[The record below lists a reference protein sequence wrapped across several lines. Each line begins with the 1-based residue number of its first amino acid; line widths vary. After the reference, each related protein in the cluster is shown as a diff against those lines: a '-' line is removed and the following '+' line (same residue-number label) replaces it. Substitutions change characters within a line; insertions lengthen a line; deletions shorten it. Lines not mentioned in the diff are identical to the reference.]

1 MCKLGSIATA
11 LVTAACLT
19 ATATDYYV
27 STEGTDSND
36 GLTLETALATVAKA
50 NAKAGNVGSNRI
62 LIAPGEY
69 ESATANGDMFQGPT
83 VLGLGAKPT
92 DVVLRHSGGY
102 RPVKVSAGEVR
113 NLTICGG
120 ASTSLGGCVY
130 MTGGLIDN
138 CVLKN
143 GVATSKG
150 GNLWM
155 SGGAVTNTLIVGGTC
170 TSNND
175 QNGGGN
181 VWVEG
186 TATIVD
192 CDIRGGVAAGRGGN
206 MTCSGSAVGDILVS
220 HCRFEDGQAAT
231 DGGNLC
237 LTRAATVTDCTFTGG
252 SSTSDN
258 WARGGGNVA
267 SLGNCLVSRCVMT
280 GGHAQGNKGGG
291 IRARAEGSVYED
303 CLIASNPEGGV
314 YLESGAQ
321 LYNCTIVKNIGN
333 GVWVL
338 KNSGGKLVNCVVYG
352 NRLSADGDSKDWAGD
367 TLTADRVVTC
377 ALGSSK
383 WDGQV
388 VLTDD
393 SAFADYAN
401 GDYTPT
407 AGGALDDAGSEDPRG
422 ASASSLDVAG
432 KTRVCKTIDI
442 GAYELQKTAFTFGFV
457 RTSAEQGLAPQ
468 KATFVNQVSDAS
480 GSVTFAYDFGD
491 GTKETYV
498 DVEEVFHDYA
508 NPGSYTVTVTAT
520 DAAGQSSTVTHEA
533 FVRLVAKDLFVVAG
547 NPDAAYPYDSF
558 ANAAATVGAAVEAA
572 QPGCTVTVS
581 NGLYEVSSQIV
592 VNKGITV
599 RGLTGD
605 PEDVIVR
612 NTHAISGD
620 CEFRAFKVE
629 SADALV
635 TGVAMENG
643 ASRNRLGG
651 GLFVSAGCVS
661 NCVVRNSL
669 VQSSYYG
676 CGAGVRLDGAN
687 ARLTHCVVTN
697 NVLSGSSSEWYR
709 CAGVSL
715 KGGASAENCLIAY
728 NRATGTGTPSSIVGG
743 VLMESAGDRLINC
756 TIVSNVV
763 EYPVTSAWA
772 GLRPSWH
779 GTVQNCVIAE
789 NYNLNPQ
796 VEQVGEDG
804 TKTYVPVK
812 GPQLASVAGYADS
825 YVGNCVTDQPTA
837 TDKFTVS
844 ASGTLF
850 RDFASGDLEP
860 ALGGPLYDA
869 GLAVTGQPAVDLAGN
884 PRVHGSRIDIGCYE
898 SPQSKGFMLIVR

>member
-1 MCKLGSIATA
+1 MQTRILATA
-11 LVTAACLT
+11 FVTAACLT

-27 STEGTDSND
+27 SKEGSDSND

-138 CVLKN
+138 CVLTN
-143 GVATSKG
+143 GVATTG
-150 GNLWM
+150 GNLWI
-155 SGGAVTNTLIVGGTC
+155 SGGTVAHSQIVCGTAASSGGNVYMNGGVVQDC
-170 TSNND
+170 QIANGLCNGSASDWNH
-175 QNGGGN
+175 GGGN
-181 VWVEG
+181 VYIEK
-186 TATIVD
+186 A
-192 CDIRGGVAAGRGGN
+192 
-206 MTCSGSAVGDILVS
+206 
-220 HCRFEDGQAAT
+220 
-231 DGGNLC
+231 
-237 LTRAATVTDCTFTGG
+237 
-252 SSTSDN
+252 
-258 WARGGGNVA
+258 A
-267 SLGNCLVSRCVMT
+267 SLLSRCVIT
-280 GGHAQGNKGGG
+280 GGDAPNAKGGG
-291 IRARAEGSVYED
+291 VRTRHANAVVED
-303 CLIASNPEGGV
+303 CLIAENPGGGA
-314 YLESGAQ
+314 LIESGSKF
-321 LYNCTIVKNIGN
+321 YNCTIVKNLGN
-333 GVWVL
+333 GVWL
-338 KNSGGKLVNCVVYG
+338 SSTTGGTLVNCVVYG
-352 NRLSADGDSKDWAGD
+352 NMAADGASAKDWAGN
-367 TLTADRVVTC
+367 TLNDGYVVNC
-377 ALGSSK
+377 ALGVAK
-383 WDGQV
+383 KGGLYE
-388 VLTDD
+388 LTDD
-393 SAFADYAN
+393 SAFADYAK
-401 GDYTPT
+401 GDYRPK
-407 AGGALDDAGSEDPRG
+407 AGGVLEDTGAEDPRISA
-422 ASASSLDVAG
+422 ASTLDVAG
-432 KTRVCKTIDI
+432 NPRICNTVDI
-442 GAYELQKTAFTFGFV
+442 GAYELQKTAFTFGFNIQNPQV
-457 RTSAEQGLAPQ
+457 GLPPQ
-468 KATFVNQVSDAS
+468 EVVFVNHVQDKTGA
-480 GSVTFAYDFGD
+480 VTYLYDFGD
-491 GTKETYV
+491 GTTGTYT
-498 DVEEVFHDYA
+498 DAE
-508 NPGSYTVTVTAT
+508 TVTHTYTKPGNFSVSVTAT
-520 DAAGQSSTVTHEA
+520 DESAQTRTVI
-533 FVRLVAKDLFVVAG
+533 RNSLVQVVDVNLYVVAG
-547 NPDAAYPYDSF
+547 NPNAAAPYNSF
-558 ANAAATVGAAVEAA
+558 SNAAATVSAAVALA
-572 QPGCTVTVS
+572 VPGCTVTVS

-635 TGVAMENG
+635 SGVAMENG

-661 NCVVRNSL
+661 NCVIRNCSL
-669 VQSSYYG
+669 QSSYYG

-697 NVLSGSSSEWYR
+697 NVLSGSSTEWYR

-728 NRATGTGTPSSIVGG
+728 NRATGSGTPSSIVGG
-743 VLMESAGDRLINC
+743 VLMESEGDRLINC

-789 NYNLNPQ
+789 NYNLSPQ

-804 TKTYVPVK
+804 TKTYVPVE

-837 TDKFTVS
+837 TDKFTVA

-884 PRVHGSRIDIGCYE
+884 PRVHGRRIDIGCYE
-898 SPQSKGFMLIVR
+898 SPRSKGFTLIVR